1 LLAARVAAALREDPA
16 LRVERRGG
24 RLGELRISVDGVTAV
39 EAPVFWWPRPSTL
52 VAALREWLAR
62 HPAGVD

>member
-1 LLAARVAAALREDPA
+1 
-16 LRVERRGG
+16 VERRGG

-39 EAPVFWWPRPSTL
+39 DAPVLRWPRPRTL
-52 VAALREWLAR
+52 VAALRDWLRR

>member
-1 LLAARVAAALREDPA
+1 
-16 LRVERRGG
+16 VERRGG

-39 EAPVFWWPRPSTL
+39 EAPVFRWPRPRTL
-52 VAALREWLAR
+52 VAALRDWLRR